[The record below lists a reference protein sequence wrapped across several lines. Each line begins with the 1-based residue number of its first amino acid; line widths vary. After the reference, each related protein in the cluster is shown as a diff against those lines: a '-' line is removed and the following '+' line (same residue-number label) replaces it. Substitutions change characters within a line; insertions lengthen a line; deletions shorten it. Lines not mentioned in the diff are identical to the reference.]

1 MPGRVLNFLEF
12 SDKYS
17 GGEGN
22 EFSLDDMKN
31 ASSNFEEGFDD
42 DTYDLPEIGANRPV
56 SGNDMGMA
64 TPASPGEEG
73 APDFST
79 DSSQGMSAPS
89 DEESLEDEEPLE
101 DEDAATQAVSD
112 SGDDEDEEEDE
123 EDESTEEGEEEE
135 TDEDEELEEGNPE
148 AGANPKKKVEE
159 SITLVKGFQQFIN
172 ESDYSEYYDE
182 VADYTDSEPYEEG
195 YPGDEY
201 PEDDEDGYGMYPE
214 DDTCQECGETPIE
227 NEYGY
232 SCGCNM

>member
-73 APDFST
+73 SPNFST
-79 DSSQGMSAPS
+79 DPSQGMSAPS
-89 DEESLEDEEPLE
+89 DEEPLEDEESVE

-112 SGDDEDEEEDE
+112 SGDDD
-123 EDESTEEGEEEE
+123 EEEE
-135 TDEDEELEEGNPE
+135 TDEDDEVEEGNPE

-172 ESDYSEYYDE
+172 ESDYSEYYGE
-182 VADYTDSEPYEEG
+182 VADYTDTDSESDEEG
-195 YPGDEY
+195 YLGNEY
-201 PEDDEDGYGMYPE
+201 PEDGYPEDEYGMYPE
-214 DDTCQECGETPIE
+214 DEEEPCDACGEARLS